1 MLAVA
6 LGLTVGVLTSVLQAH
21 LDFPWLALV
30 NAVSPWLTT
39 AFVAGALQPRLRH
52 AVVLGLVATAMQVLG
67 YYVTAELRGFDAST
81 YYVLFWTA
89 CAAVGGPVLGAAGY
103 AWRTGLH
110 AGLGTAALVAA
121 YASEAL
127 VVYQLRLGYT
137 SAAVLFGVLSVGLA
151 LLLGAHRRQYAPML
165 RWLAPV
171 LALGVAG
178 HLAIG
183 LVAG

>member
-1 MLAVA
+1 MLWRPFVPAVLAVA

-67 YYVTAELRGFDAST
+67 YYVTAELRGFDAAT

-89 CAAVGGPVLGAAGY
+89 CAVIGGPVLGAAGY
-103 AWRTGLH
+103 ARRTGLH
-110 AGLGTAALVAA
+110 AGLGTAASSRPMPARRW
-121 YASEAL
+121 SS
-127 VVYQLRLGYT
+127 T
-137 SAAVLFGVLSVGLA
+137 SSGWAIPRPLCSSVSS
-151 LLLGAHRRQYAPML
+151 P
-165 RWLAPV
+165 
-171 LALGVAG
+171 
-178 HLAIG
+178 
-183 LVAG
+183 